1 MLTQLNLERLKN
13 CDLNLLLALAVLLN
27 EAHVSNAA
35 KQLGL
40 SQSAMSQMLKRLR
53 LMFNDPLLLKSNNGM
68 TLTNKAQAIALEL
81 TPLLDKTARIL
92 EAEHFSP
99 KTAQGRIRF
108 IMSDVTAQLIITP
121 LIELMSEKAPGI
133 ELEYISQNA
142 NGFQLLRR
150 GQVDAVIGFY
160 DNVPSPIV
168 SEPIGLAPWQMVTH
182 KVTNKQNLHAHKDA
196 IKLLRYQFQE
206 HNQLQSIEALKH
218 LDILDAAYAL
228 TTNSLST
235 LLYALQTNNTVT
247 LLPHF
252 AMEILPEHETKGF
265 EWLGSPINLELKI
278 CWDRHQR
285 APELQQWFRSQLV
298 TLFHKHFP
306 LAQAL

>member
-13 CDLNLLLALAVLLN
+13 CDLNLLLALAVLLK

-35 KQLGL
+35 KHLGL
-40 SQSAMSQMLKRLR
+40 SQSAMSQILKRLR
-53 LMFNDPLLLKSNNGM
+53 LMFADPLLLKSNNGM

-81 TPLLDKTARIL
+81 TPLLDKTARLL
-92 EAEHFSP
+92 EAEHFNP

-108 IMSDVTAQLIITP
+108 IMNDITAQLIIAP
-121 LIELMSEKAPGI
+121 LIELMSEQAPGI

-150 GQVDAVIGFY
+150 GQADVVIGFY
-160 DNVPSPIV
+160 DNVSTPIV
-168 SEPIGLAPWQMVTH
+168 STAIGRAPWQMVTH
-182 KVTNKQNLHAHKDA
+182 KTTNQKNLHSDKDA

-206 HNQLQSIEALKH
+206 HNQLHSIEALED
-218 LDILDAAYAL
+218 LNALDAAYTL
-228 TTNSLST
+228 TTNSLSA

-252 AMEILPEHETKGF
+252 AMRILPEDETKNF
-265 EWLGSPINLELKI
+265 DWLGSPINLELKV

-285 APELQQWFRSQLV
+285 APELQQWFRRQIIALC
-298 TLFHKHFP
+298 HKH
-306 LAQAL
+306 LLVEKAL

>member
-53 LMFNDPLLLKSNNGM
+53 LMFADPLLLKSNNGM

-81 TPLLDKTARIL
+81 APLLDKTARIL

-108 IMSDVTAQLIITP
+108 IMNDVIAQLLITP

-133 ELEYISQNA
+133 EIEYISQKA

-150 GQVDAVIGFY
+150 GQADMVIGFY
-160 DNVPSPIV
+160 DNVPTPIV
-168 SEPIGLAPWQMVTH
+168 SEAIGRAPWQMVTH
-182 KVTNKQNLHAHKDA
+182 RTTNQQNLYADKGA

-206 HNQLQSIEALKH
+206 HNQLHSIEALED
-218 LDILDAAYAL
+218 LNVLDAAYAL
-228 TTNSLST
+228 TSNSLSA

-252 AMEILPEHETKGF
+252 AMGILPDDEAKNYQ
-265 EWLGSPINLELKI
+265 WLGSLINLELKV

-285 APELQQWFRSQLV
+285 APELQQWFRRQIIALC
-298 TLFHKHFP
+298 HKHLP
-306 LAQAL
+306 LETGL

>member
-40 SQSAMSQMLKRLR
+40 SQSAMSQTLKRLR
-53 LMFNDPLLLKSNNGM
+53 LMFADPLLLKSNNGM

-92 EAEHFSP
+92 EADHFSP

-108 IMSDVTAQLIITP
+108 IMNDITAQLIMTP
-121 LIELMSEKAPGI
+121 LIALMSEQAPGI
-133 ELEYISQNA
+133 ELEYISQSA

-160 DNVPSPIV
+160 DDVPTPLSSQV
-168 SEPIGLAPWQMVTH
+168 IGKSSWQMVTH
-182 KVTNKQNLHAHKDA
+182 KLSNSQHKHIDESA

-206 HNQLQSIEALKH
+206 HNQLHSLASLEQINAEN
-218 LDILDAAYAL
+218 AAYAL
-228 TTNSLST
+228 TTASLSA
-235 LLYALQTNNTVT
+235 LLYALQTNNTAT

-252 AMEILPEHETKGF
+252 ALNILPEQQIQEF
-265 EWLGSPINLELKI
+265 AWLGKPIKLDLKV
-278 CWDRHQR
+278 CWDRHHR
-285 APELQQWFRSQLV
+285 APELQRWFRQQLA
-298 TLFHKHFP
+298 TLLHQHLP
-306 LAQAL
+306 LEKVS

>member
-40 SQSAMSQMLKRLR
+40 SQSAMSQTLKRLR
-53 LMFNDPLLLKSNNGM
+53 LMFADPLLLKSNNGM

-92 EAEHFSP
+92 EADHFSP

-108 IMSDVTAQLIITP
+108 IMNDITAQLIMAP
-121 LIELMSEKAPGI
+121 LITLMSEQAPGI
-133 ELEYISQNA
+133 ELEYISQSA

-150 GQVDAVIGFY
+150 GQADAVIGFY
-160 DNVPSPIV
+160 DDVPTPLT
-168 SEPIGLAPWQMVTH
+168 SEVIGKASWQMVTH
-182 KVTNKQNLHAHKDA
+182 KLSNNRHSQIDESA

-206 HNQLQSIEALKH
+206 HNQLHSLASLEQINAQN
-218 LDILDAAYAL
+218 AAYAL
-228 TTNSLST
+228 TTASLSA
-235 LLYALQTNNTVT
+235 LLYALQTNNTAT

-252 AMEILPEHETKGF
+252 ALNILPKQQVEEF
-265 EWLGSPINLELKI
+265 AWLGKPIKLELKI
-278 CWDRHQR
+278 CWDRHHR
-285 APELQQWFRSQLV
+285 APELQKWFRQQL
-298 TLFHKHFP
+298 TKLLHLHLP
-306 LAQAL
+306 LEKVS

>member
-53 LMFNDPLLLKSNNGM
+53 LMFADPLLLKSNNGM

-92 EAEHFSP
+92 EADHFNP
-99 KTAQGRIRF
+99 KTAQGRIRV
-108 IMSDVTAQLIITP
+108 IMSDITAQLIITP
-121 LIELMSEKAPGI
+121 LIALMNEQAPNI
-133 ELEYISQNA
+133 ELEYISQSS

-150 GQVDAVIGFY
+150 GQVDMVIGFY
-160 DNVPSPIV
+160 DDVPTPLL
-168 SEPIGLAPWQMVTH
+168 SEVIGQAPWQMVTH
-182 KVTNKQNLHAHKDA
+182 RSSNSQLSHLDKDT

-206 HNQLQSIEALKH
+206 HNQLHSLASLEQIDA
-218 LDILDAAYAL
+218 LDAAYAL
-228 TTNSLST
+228 TTASLSA
-235 LLYALQTNNTVT
+235 LLYALQTNNTAT

-252 AMEILPEHETKGF
+252 ALRILPEHESKEF
-265 EWLGSPINLELKI
+265 DWLGTPINLDLKL
-278 CWDRHQR
+278 CWDRHHR
-285 APELQQWFRSQLV
+285 TPELLQWFRRQL
-298 TLFHKHFP
+298 TSLLHKH
-306 LAQAL
+306 LLLEKAL